1 VGVPIKVAV
10 ETPDH
15 EAGTPLPDSGDSE
28 RKEAVRQELNRIL
41 ASGFFRSAGRS
52 RQFLEY
58 VVQQKLE
65 GHPDLLKERT
75 IGTEVFHRP
84 PGYATG
90 DDPIVR
96 VQAGEVRRRLEQ
108 YYQANED
115 CPVVSIELPV
125 GSYSPTFH
133 WAADKAVSV
142 PAEVHPPIRPAIA
155 QPEIH
160 TQAQRPLRRSGRWIV
175 ATFCAALL
183 LVMGAGLAVY
193 QRSVH
198 RTSVMDQ
205 FWNPVFA
212 TQQPVL
218 ICLAKPITYRP
229 SQELYQRYERTH
241 PGTFQAEW
249 ERTSKPLPL
258 NPDEKLN
265 WDDMYLASDY
275 GVALGDAQAAVSLSG
290 LLGKLGKASQVRI
303 GTNYS
308 FEDLRN
314 SPAAVVGAFNNRWT
328 MQITANL
335 HFAFVETGEEFMIRE
350 QGGNGR
356 TWKAIKDKKGN
367 TTDDFAIVGRLLDSK
382 TGQFTITVAGIEGS
396 GTQAAGE
403 LVANPAYLADAL
415 RDAPADWEKMNV
427 EMVVQTIVTDSV
439 PGPARV
445 VASHFW

>member
-1 VGVPIKVAV
+1 MKVV
-10 ETPDH
+10 IEMPDH
-15 EAGTPLPDSGDSE
+15 EAGTSLSVSGDSE
-28 RKEAVRQELNRIL
+28 QAEAVRQELNRIL

-108 YYQANED
+108 YYQAGED
-115 CPVVSIELPV
+115 SPVVLIELPV
-125 GSYSPTFH
+125 GSYSPNFH
-133 WAADKAVSV
+133 WAADKAVSA
-142 PAEVHPPIRPAIA
+142 PAEVHPPLRPAIS

-160 TQAQRPLRRSGRWIV
+160 AQAKSLLRRSRRWIV
-175 ATFCAALL
+175 VTICTVLL
-183 LVMGAGLAVY
+183 LAMGAGLAMY
-193 QRSVH
+193 QRNAH
-198 RTSVMDQ
+198 RTTVIDQ

-218 ICLAKPITYRP
+218 ICLANPVTYRP

-241 PGTFQAEW
+241 RGTFQAEW

-258 NPDEKLN
+258 NSDEKLN
-265 WDDMYLASDY
+265 WGDMYIASDY
-275 GVALGDAQAAVSLSG
+275 GVAWGDAQAAVSLSG

-303 GTNYS
+303 GTDYS

-314 SPAAVVGAFNNRWT
+314 SPAVAVGAFNNRWT
-328 MQITANL
+328 MQITTNL
-335 HFAFVETGEEFMIRE
+335 HFSFVETGEEFMIRE
-350 QGGNGR
+350 QGGKGR
-356 TWKAIKDKKGN
+356 TWKPIKDKKGN

-382 TGQFTITVAGIEGS
+382 TGQFTITVAGIEGA
-396 GTQAAGE
+396 GTQTAGE
-403 LVANPAYLADAL
+403 LVANPVYLAQAL
-415 RDAPADWEKMNV
+415 GDAPADWEKRNM
-427 EMVVQTIVTDSV
+427 EMVLQTTITDSV

-445 VASHFW
+445 VASYFW

>member
-1 VGVPIKVAV
+1 MKAIFEAPSHEGETSVPVTGDLERA
-10 ETPDH
+10 
-15 EAGTPLPDSGDSE
+15 EAIH
-28 RKEAVRQELNRIL
+28 QELTRIL
-41 ASGFFRSAGRS
+41 ASRFFRSAGRS
-52 RQFLEY
+52 RQFLQY
-58 VVQQKLE
+58 VVQHKLE
-65 GHPDLLKERT
+65 GHPELLKERT

-90 DDPIVR
+90 DDPVVR

-108 YYQANED
+108 YYQAGED
-115 CPVVSIELPV
+115 SPVVSIELPV

-133 WAADKAVSV
+133 WAADKAVLA
-142 PAEVHPPIRPAIA
+142 PAEEHAPLRLAIS

-160 TQAQRPLRRSGRWIV
+160 AQAQLPRRSSRRWIV
-175 ATFCAALL
+175 AAICTALL
-183 LVMGAGLAVY
+183 LAAGAGLVAY
-193 QRSVH
+193 QRSAH
-198 RTSVMDQ
+198 RTSVMDR

-218 ICLAKPITYRP
+218 ICLAKPVTYRP

-241 PGTFQAEW
+241 PGTFQVEW

-258 NPDEKLN
+258 NPEEKLN
-265 WDDMYLASDY
+265 WSDMYLASDY

-314 SPAAVVGAFNNRWT
+314 SPAAAVGAFNNRWT

-335 HFAFVETGEEFMIRE
+335 HFAFAETGEEFMIRE

-356 TWKAIKDKKGN
+356 TWKSIQDKKGV

-382 TGQFTITVAGIEGS
+382 TGQFTITVAGIQGT

-403 LVANPAYLADAL
+403 LVSNPVYLAEAL
-415 RDAPADWEKMNV
+415 RDAPADWEKRNMELV
-427 EMVVQTIVTDSV
+427 LQTTITDSV

-445 VASHFW
+445 VASYFW

>member
-1 VGVPIKVAV
+1 MKAAI

-15 EAGTPLPDSGDSE
+15 DTGTPLPDPGDSE
-28 RKEAVRQELNRIL
+28 RAEAVRQELNRVL
-41 ASGFFRSAGRS
+41 ASRFFRNAGRS
-52 RQFLEY
+52 RQFLKF

-65 GHPDLLKERT
+65 GRPDLLKERT

-90 DDPIVR
+90 DDPVVR

-108 YYQANED
+108 YYQAGED
-115 CPVVSIELPV
+115 SPVVSIELPV

-133 WAADKAVSV
+133 WAADKAVSA
-142 PAEVHPPIRPAIA
+142 PAEVHPPLWAAISL
-155 QPEIH
+155 PEIH
-160 TQAQRPLRRSGRWIV
+160 SQAQLPQRRSRRPWIV
-175 ATFCAALL
+175 ALICTALL
-183 LVMGAGLAVY
+183 LATGAGLAMY
-193 QRSVH
+193 QRSAH
-198 RTSVMDQ
+198 RTSVMDR

-218 ICLAKPITYRP
+218 ICLAKPVTYRP

-241 PGTFQAEW
+241 PGTFQTEW

-258 NPDEKLN
+258 DSDEKLD
-265 WDDMYLASDY
+265 WSDMYIAPDY

-350 QGGNGR
+350 QGGNGH

-382 TGQFTITVAGIEGS
+382 TGQFTVTIAGIAGS
-396 GTQAAGE
+396 GTQAAAE
-403 LVANPAYLADAL
+403 LVANPVYLAEAL
-415 RDAPADWEKMNV
+415 RDAPADWEKHNM
-427 EMVVQTIVTDSV
+427 EMVLQTTITDLV

>member
-1 VGVPIKVAV
+1 MKVV
-10 ETPDH
+10 IETPDQ
-15 EAGTPLPDSGDSE
+15 EAGTSLSVSGDSE
-28 RKEAVRQELNRIL
+28 QAKAVRQELNRIL

-58 VVQQKLE
+58 VVQKKLE

-108 YYQANED
+108 YYQACED
-115 CPVVSIELPV
+115 SPVVSIELPV
-125 GSYSPTFH
+125 GSYSPTFN
-133 WAADKAVSV
+133 WAADRAVLAA
-142 PAEVHPPIRPAIA
+142 AEMHPPLRPAIA

-160 TQAQRPLRRSGRWIV
+160 ALTQLPQRRSRRWIV
-175 ATFCAALL
+175 ATICVALL
-183 LVMGAGLAVY
+183 VAAGVRLAVY
-193 QRSVH
+193 QYSAH
-198 RTSVMDQ
+198 RTSVLDR
-205 FWNPVFA
+205 FWSPVFA

-218 ICLAKPITYRP
+218 ICLANPVTYRP

-241 PGTFQAEW
+241 RGTFQTEW

-258 NPDEKLN
+258 NSDEKLN
-265 WDDMYLASDY
+265 WGDMYIASDY
-275 GVALGDAQAAVSLSG
+275 GVAWGDAQAAVSLSG

-314 SPAAVVGAFNNRWT
+314 SPAVSVGAFNNRWT

-335 HFAFVETGEEFMIRE
+335 HFSFVEAGEEFMIRE

-356 TWKAIKDKKGN
+356 TWKPIKDKKGN

-382 TGQFTITVAGIEGS
+382 TGQFTITVAGIEGA

-403 LVANPAYLADAL
+403 LVANPAYLAAAL
-415 RDAPADWEKMNV
+415 GDAPADWEKRNMQ
-427 EMVVQTIVTDSV
+427 MLLQTTITDSV

-445 VASHFW
+445 IASYFW

>member
-1 VGVPIKVAV
+1 MKAV
-10 ETPDH
+10 IETPDH
-15 EAGTPLPDSGDSE
+15 EGGTSLPLSGDSE
-28 RKEAVRQELNRIL
+28 QAEAVRQELNRIL

-58 VVQQKLE
+58 VVKQKLE

-108 YYQANED
+108 YYQASED
-115 CPVVSIELPV
+115 SPVVSIELPV

-133 WAADKAVSV
+133 WVADKTVLA
-142 PAEVHPPIRPAIA
+142 PAEMHPPLRLAIT

-160 TQAQRPLRRSGRWIV
+160 AQVQLPQRRSRRWIV
-175 ATFCAALL
+175 AMICTALL
-183 LVMGAGLAVY
+183 LATGTGLGVY
-193 QRSVH
+193 QRSSH
-198 RTSVMDQ
+198 RTLVVDR
-205 FWNPVFA
+205 FWSPVFA

-218 ICLAKPITYRP
+218 ICLAKPVTYRP

-258 NPDEKLN
+258 DSDEKLN
-265 WDDMYLASDY
+265 WDDMYISSDY

-314 SPAAVVGAFNNRWT
+314 SPAVVVGAFNNRWT

-356 TWKAIKDKKGN
+356 TWKSIKDKKGN
-367 TTDDFAIVGRLLDSK
+367 TTEDFAIVGRLLDSK
-382 TGQFTITVAGIEGS
+382 TGQFTITVAGIEGP

-403 LVANPAYLADAL
+403 LVANPTYLAEAL
-415 RDAPADWEKMNV
+415 RNAPADWEKRNM
-427 EMVVQTIVTDSV
+427 EMLLQTTITDSV

-445 VASHFW
+445 VASYVW

>member
-1 VGVPIKVAV
+1 MKVAI

-15 EAGTPLPDSGDSE
+15 STGTSLPVPGDPERAEAI
-28 RKEAVRQELNRIL
+28 RQELNRIL
-41 ASGFFRSAGRS
+41 ASRFFRSASRS

-90 DDPIVR
+90 DDPVVR

-108 YYQANED
+108 YYQAGED
-115 CPVVSIELPV
+115 SPVVSIELPV

-133 WAADKAVSV
+133 WVADKAVSA
-142 PAEVHPPIRPAIA
+142 PAEVHPPLRSATSL
-155 QPEIH
+155 PEIH
-160 TQAQRPLRRSGRWIV
+160 AQAQIPQRRSRPWIV
-175 ATFCAALL
+175 ATICTALL
-183 LVMGAGLAVY
+183 LATGVGLVVY
-193 QRSVH
+193 QRNAH
-198 RTSVMDQ
+198 RTSVMDR
-205 FWNPVFA
+205 FWKPMFA

-218 ICLAKPITYRP
+218 ICLAKPVTYRP

-241 PGTFQAEW
+241 PGQFQREW
-249 ERTSKPLPL
+249 ERTSQPLPL
-258 NPDEKLN
+258 NSNEKLN
-265 WDDMYLASDY
+265 WDDMYIASDY

-335 HFAFVETGEEFMIRE
+335 HFAFVETGGEFMIRE
-350 QGGNGR
+350 QGGNGH
-356 TWKAIKDKKGN
+356 TWKSIKDKTGN

-382 TGQFTITVAGIEGS
+382 TGQFTVTIAGIEGP
-396 GTQAAGE
+396 GTQAAAE
-403 LVANPAYLADAL
+403 LVANPLYLSEAL
-415 RDAPADWEKMNV
+415 RDAPADWEKRNM
-427 EMVVQTIVTDSV
+427 EMVLQTTITDLV

-445 VASHFW
+445 VASYFW